1 MNYNIGFLK
10 QNFYTSLH
18 FFSPLKVNLP
28 FKRNWCDVTNNK
40 AIKIQMGLNS
50 ELSLSPFH
58 RDGEESNQ
66 IHPYFPSSWRQ
77 TCVAL

>member
-58 RDGEESNQ
+58 RDGERK
-66 IHPYFPSSWRQ
+66 IKCPTLPLL
-77 TCVAL
+77 VKVPK